1 MKLTSRDIDKIIEE
15 SLTNINLQDQSQD
28 SSKELDT
35 MIEPVFQYLD
45 NEENQEKIKVQD
57 VNKMKN
63 FIKDPISKKA
73 KDVDIKNSQLK
84 LKQINQTRDN
94 LMLKNSE
101 LKKQSIE
108 NQKSLQQ
115 QMLQLKK
122 NAEMVDLLKTR
133 VQETYDNNY
142 TLPILKRTNMLHL
155 DSGVN
160 ENIPTQNVHPVPA
173 QKKPTFKVKF
183 EGSTPNAFEVVFS
196 ERGFKIGE
204 TRLSFETIED
214 ALSKNFIITLDN
226 GNGLVLDAVRM
237 QKILRYKNKTT

>member
-160 ENIPTQNVHPVPA
+160 ENIPTQNVHPAPV

-183 EGSTPNAFEVVFS
+183 EGSTPSAFEVVFS

-204 TRLSFETIED
+204 TRLSFETIEE

-237 QKILRYKNKTT
+237 QKILRYKHKTT

>member
-45 NEENQEKIKVQD
+45 SEENQEKIKVQD

-63 FIKDPISKKA
+63 FIKDPIIKKA

-101 LKKQSIE
+101 LKKQAIE
-108 NQKSLQQ
+108 SQKSLEQ
-115 QMLQLKK
+115 QMMQLKK

-160 ENIPTQNVHPVPA
+160 ENIPTQNVHPAPV

-183 EGSTPNAFEVVFS
+183 EGSTPSAFEVVFS